1 MQQMPSL
8 QQMPAP
14 EDNGHVHL
22 VASELMAKHARGLR
36 KTAAHEG
43 VRAPEVNGHV
53 HLVASEL
60 TAKHARGLRAA
71 AATEGVHMKRRDA
84 CR

>member
-1 MQQMPSL
+1 MAEQVRGLHMQQMPSL
-8 QQMPAP
+8 QQMP
-14 EDNGHVHL
+14 
-22 VASELMAKHARGLR
+22 
-36 KTAAHEG
+36 
-43 VRAPEVNGHV
+43 APEVNGHV